1 MKKILVIVSGLVLV
15 ITLASCSTD
24 TYNMSSKSTNFLLK
38 NVVSVTL
45 SGPGTEIGGDNTEVV
60 LDSQSGQQFND
71 FVSLVKG
78 KKLDELPEPHQF
90 GMALITYTTKYDE
103 EIKAYPANDGSNY
116 IQLYSLNEL
125 TCKYLELDGK
135 DMKTIVDVF
144 ERNGIIVNYAF

>member
-1 MKKILVIVSGLVLV
+1 MKKILVIVSVLVLV

-78 KKLDELPEPHQF
+78 KKLDELPESHQF